1 MVGYEAE
8 QCATL
13 ALPVFISLFLYL
25 LLTHVLFY
33 ILFGE

>member
-13 ALPVFISLFLYL
+13 VLPVFISLVLYL
-25 LLTHVLFY
+25 LLTHVLLY
-33 ILFGE
+33 ILFIE